1 MMKIR
6 FDYVT
11 NSSSTSF
18 VIISKG
24 KPTENMFLEAM
35 GVKKGSLLEPF
46 GKALFCVLS
55 SSMENV
61 HDAAKSKY
69 RRPAQ
74 DVKSLLKQHIC
85 PPSVA
90 KRTGHALNTGMDVYV
105 GTLSSDNYPTE
116 SFLCTEIFE
125 IDYPELYI
133 NALECGW

>member
-1 MMKIR
+1 MKIR

-24 KPTENMFLEAM
+24 KPTENMFLEAI

-46 GKALFCVLS
+46 GKELFNAIS

-61 HDAAKSKY
+61 YDASKSKY
-69 RRPAQ
+69 WGPTQ
-74 DVKSLLKQHIC
+74 DIKSLLKEHLR

-90 KRTGHALNTGMDVYV
+90 KRAEHALNTGMDVFL
-105 GTLSSDNYPTE
+105 GSLSSDGYPPE